1 MTQLHIHYYFGYK
14 NNGVLWIH
22 TFYLKAI
29 TIKDKF
35 IIYLFGDLFTL
46 LLEEKTKKRIPKS
59 TSKERRDVYKQFS
72 GYEENI
78 LHLCK
83 NLIERKSYYNFEK
96 VFMKLNSLTL
106 VIDLWTRGQN
116 LIGIFSKLNFCQGF
130 CTLNYWWRLSLEWR
144 PSNKKSFIVHILGA
158 VD

>member
-83 NLIERKSYYNFEK
+83 HLIERKSYYNFEK
-96 VFMKLNSLTL
+96 LFMKLNSLTL
-106 VIDLWTRGQN
+106 VIDRSLILSN
-116 LIGIFSKLNFCQGF
+116 LFMM
-130 CTLNYWWRLSLEWR
+130 SLGVV
-144 PSNKKSFIVHILGA
+144 SFMFLLFEVHWAFL
-158 VD
+158 

>member
-1 MTQLHIHYYFGYK
+1 M
-14 NNGVLWIH
+14 
-22 TFYLKAI
+22 KAI

-83 NLIERKSYYNFEK
+83 HLIERKSYYNFEK
-96 VFMKLNSLTL
+96 LFMKLNSLTL
-106 VIDLWTRGQN
+106 VIDL
-116 LIGIFSKLNFCQGF
+116 
-130 CTLNYWWRLSLEWR
+130 
-144 PSNKKSFIVHILGA
+144 
-158 VD
+158 